1 MRPLRQFDYH
11 TISDVVMQARY
22 TAVDGGATLRNTAIS
37 AVKKK
42 LAGVEGSTMYA
53 LIDVKNEFPNEWFI
67 MTRTASAVLKN
78 KGQPSPPD
86 TKASAVRLSLP
97 QLNTKFPFGEQ
108 ART

>member
-1 MRPLRQFDYH
+1 
-11 TISDVVMQARY
+11 MQARY
-22 TAVDGGATLRNTAIS
+22 PAVDGAATLRNTAIS

-53 LIDVKNEFPNEWFI
+53 LIDVKNELPNEWF
-67 MTRTASAVLKN
+67 MTRSASAVLKN